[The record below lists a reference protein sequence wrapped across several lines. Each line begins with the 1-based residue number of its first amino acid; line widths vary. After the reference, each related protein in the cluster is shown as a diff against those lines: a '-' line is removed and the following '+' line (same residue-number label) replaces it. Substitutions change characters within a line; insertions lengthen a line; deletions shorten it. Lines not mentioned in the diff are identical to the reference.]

1 MVSYHSRTRAAQV
14 EHEIQVRRRY
24 DQFRSDPDWSDV
36 RADLQGAPKPGTF
49 GGHVPDVTG
58 WWKRSTFY
66 LLEVETAD
74 SYATAHAKSQ
84 YRAFDEAGRLILDV
98 PKSVEAEAKALLAT
112 MGIQAL
118 VWTY

>member
-1 MVSYHSRTRAAQV
+1 MVTQHTRTRESQSAHDN
-14 EHEIQVRRRY
+14 EVRRRY
-24 DQFRSDPDWSDV
+24 NQFSFDSDWSDV
-36 RADLQGAPKPGTF
+36 RADLPDTPKPGTF

-58 WWKRSTFY
+58 RWKGTFY

-98 PKSVEAEAKALLAT
+98 PKSVEAKAKALLAT
-112 MGIQAL
+112 MGIQEL
-118 VWTY
+118 VWTH